1 MPAVPKYQKYLT
13 WFTAVRILLLGIQLF
28 VTTYNIVLN
37 LANKVQILFGR
48 VTDIRLTQTKGV
60 VLSV

>member
-1 MPAVPKYQKYLT
+1 M
-13 WFTAVRILLLGIQLF
+13 RILLLGIQLF